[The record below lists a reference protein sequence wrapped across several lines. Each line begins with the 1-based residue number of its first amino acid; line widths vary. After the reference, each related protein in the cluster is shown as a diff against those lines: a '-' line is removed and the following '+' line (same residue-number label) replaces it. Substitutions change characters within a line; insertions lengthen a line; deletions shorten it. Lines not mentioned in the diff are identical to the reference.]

1 LSGAPP
7 TTDREATFRA
17 LLLAVFLAAAEATV
31 VSTALPRI
39 VADLGGLT
47 LYGWAGSSYL
57 LASTVTMPLF
67 GRLADLHGR
76 KPIFQIGL
84 ALFFVGSALCGWAL
98 SFPMLLAG
106 RVVQGLGAGSI
117 QPVAM
122 TLIGDLYPVE
132 ERARVQG
139 MVGSIWAVAGV
150 AGPLLGALLVEG
162 PGWRWV
168 FWVNLPFA
176 AASAFAI
183 QRALH
188 EPPRHDARAPLDLL
202 GALLL
207 VVAAVALLL
216 AAEGIAPVATGPLAA
231 VAALGFLAQE
241 RRARSPLL
249 PLPLLARPEVGIASG
264 AALASGALLM
274 GAVLYLPLW
283 VQGVAARSPAT
294 SGLALGPMLVG
305 WPIASTLSI
314 RWARASSFRH
324 VARVGAATIGAGA
337 LALSAAVVARAPIFV
352 VGATTFLLGA
362 GLGLAV
368 TSLLVSLQTRIGF
381 AQRGVATAV
390 TLFARTLGGALGVGI
405 LGALLARGLGAGEV
419 AAEIRRLLAPGAES
433 VALDASAVAVLE
445 GALFPVWVSFVLL
458 AALHWAVV
466 ARYPRRLAEPDEGGG
481 GSPSS

>member
-1 LSGAPP
+1 MSAPSP
-7 TTDREATFRA
+7 ITDREATFRA

-39 VADLGGLT
+39 VADLGGLR

-84 ALFFVGSALCGWAL
+84 ALFFAGSALCGWAF

-139 MVGSIWAVAGV
+139 IVGSIWAVAGV

-176 AASAFAI
+176 AGSAFAI

-188 EPPRHDARAPLDLL
+188 EPRREGGRAPLDLL

-207 VVAAVALLL
+207 VVAAVSLLL
-216 AAEGIAPVATGPLAA
+216 AAEGVAPLLTGNAEASRGERFLMHYPHSPHRSNYFTVFRDGDWKVIYHYFPTEVSGGSHYQLFNLKDDPFEQTDLAA
-231 VAALGFLAQE
+231 AK
-241 RRARSPLL
+241 
-249 PLPLLARPEVGIASG
+249 PEE
-264 AALASGALLM
+264 LKRM
-274 GAVLYLPLW
+274 M
-283 VQGVAARSPAT
+283 T
-294 SGLALGPMLVG
+294 SL
-305 WPIASTLSI
+305 I
-314 RWARASSFRH
+314 
-324 VARVGAATIGAGA
+324 
-337 LALSAAVVARAPIFV
+337 
-352 VGATTFLLGA
+352 A
-362 GLGLAV
+362 GLE
-368 TSLLVSLQTRIGF
+368 
-381 AQRGVATAV
+381 AQHAAYP
-390 TLFARTLGGALGVGI
+390 VGDD
-405 LGALLARGLGAGEV
+405 GKT
-419 AAEIRRLLAPGAES
+419 
-433 VALDASAVAVLE
+433 
-445 GALFPVWVSFVLL
+445 PVK
-458 AALHWAVV
+458 
-466 ARYPRRLAEPDEGGG
+466 PRMPE
-481 GSPSS
+481 